1 MKNKIII
8 LFQPLF
14 TAAVGLILVFTI
26 FTGFTYIKA
35 LKYLI
40 TEGMEF
46 KYIVSITA
54 RLLALLLQAF
64 VPIFLMMGRK
74 SSSILTYILS
84 IVLALFVSRVA
95 FVMGVSEPFKSIYT
109 WIYKGVSIYFIP
121 ILLINLLIIIVH
133 LILDRE
139 VS

>member
-8 LFQPLF
+8 LLQPLF
-14 TAAVGLILVFTI
+14 TAVIGLILVFTI
-26 FTGFTYIKA
+26 FTGFTYIKT

-46 KYIVSITA
+46 KCIVSIIA
-54 RLLALLLQAF
+54 RILAMLLQAF

-74 SSSILTYILS
+74 SSSILTYTLS

-95 FVMGVSEPFKSIYT
+95 FVMGVNELFKGIYT
-109 WIYKGVSIYFIP
+109 WIHNGVSIYFIP

-133 LILDRE
+133 LIFDK
-139 VS
+139 